1 MRIHLAGGERP
12 GRRRWGVGRVRG
24 QTRVPDL
31 EACRYAFLLD
41 KALLICKRRGD
52 SYDLKA
58 SVNLHTFQVRDD
70 SSGERDNKKV
80 GSVSQIG
87 ARAAWLWGCLH
98 VGVRERLT
106 TCYLIFS
113 FKNSIL
119 CVSWS
124 QRQAQVPFLRGH
136 PTPCFVLFFL
146 H

>member
-1 MRIHLAGGERP
+1 M
-12 GRRRWGVGRVRG
+12 RG

-80 GSVSQIG
+80 GSVSRIG
-87 ARAAWLWGCLH
+87 ARAAWPWGCLH

-106 TCYLIFS
+106 ACYLIFS

>member
-1 MRIHLAGGERP
+1 M
-12 GRRRWGVGRVRG
+12 RG

-80 GSVSQIG
+80 GSVSRIG
-87 ARAAWLWGCLH
+87 ARAAWPWGCLH

-124 QRQAQVPFLRGH
+124 PEASSGAIPQGSPNTLF
-136 PTPCFVLFFL
+136 CFVFSSLNL
-146 H
+146 GLAR